1 MIAKTTDSTD
11 GPRMGDRREP
21 NGDPRE
27 EHAWARE
34 LLGPYVLGA
43 LDPEEE
49 QAVERHLAGCAACR
63 NEEHGLRET
72 HERLAGASI
81 AASSA
86 SPDLKARIL
95 GALPQRRG
103 GQETTSAET
112 ARDGRGL
119 LSPARRAVVALLLIP
134 AGLVVAYW
142 VGAFDRP
149 EMTAELAS
157 TELAPGAGGE
167 LEVRGS
173 GSDMKANLEVWGLPE
188 TGNDEYYE
196 LWFGKEGGRV
206 SAGTFVVDDRGRGEL
221 SALCPEVAGGYQRAG
236 ITLEQFPEEP
246 RMDSARVVLRGD
258 LQ

>member
-1 MIAKTTDSTD
+1 
-11 GPRMGDRREP
+11 MGDRWEP

-49 QAVERHLAGCAACR
+49 QAVERHLTGCAACR
-63 NEEHGLRET
+63 NEERGLRET

-86 SPDLKARIL
+86 PPDLKARIL
-95 GALPQRRG
+95 AALPQRGGNRG
-103 GQETTSAET
+103 ATSAET
-112 ARDGRGL
+112 TRGGR
-119 LSPARRAVVALLLIP
+119 SPSPVRWAVAAVMLLLP
-134 AGLVVAYW
+134 VVLMVAYS
-142 VGAFDRP
+142 VGVFDRP
-149 EMTAELAS
+149 EITAALAP

-173 GSDMKANLEVWGLPE
+173 GSGVEANLEVWGLPE
-188 TGNDEYYE
+188 TGHDEYYE

-206 SAGTFVVDDRGRGEL
+206 SAGTFAVDDRGRGEL

-258 LQ
+258 LQGGS

>member
-1 MIAKTTDSTD
+1 
-11 GPRMGDRREP
+11 MGERREP

-63 NEEHGLRET
+63 NEERGLRET
-72 HERLAGASI
+72 HERLAGVSI

-86 SPDLKARIL
+86 PPDLKARIL
-95 GALPQRRG
+95 GALPQGGRNRG
-103 GQETTSAET
+103 ATPGET
-112 ARDGRGL
+112 ARDGRSSSL
-119 LSPARRAVVALLLIP
+119 VRRAVAVVTILLPLV
-134 AGLVVAYW
+134 LVVAYL

-149 EMTAELAS
+149 EMTAALAP

-167 LEVRGS
+167 LEVRGL
-173 GSDMKANLEVWGLPE
+173 GSDLEASLEVWGLPE
-188 TGNDEYYE
+188 TEDDEYYE

-206 SAGTFVVDDRGRGEL
+206 SAGTFAVDDRGRGEL

-246 RMDSARVVLRGD
+246 RIDSARVVLRGD
-258 LQ
+258 LQGS